1 MGLALPFALSS
12 LALKLPAA
20 PPTGAVVG
28 RALAVAGPL
37 AAPSAVHASTAAAAS
52 TLALAEI
59 DWSYEL
65 NRPPIILS
73 PFEVTPVGWT
83 LAALYVGWFS
93 WSIFRPQSEAEAAA
107 WEKQEAAASEM
118 AAAAGA
124 FLREASAEEGATT
137 SASGLVF
144 KSHAEGEGACP
155 TMEDTVVVQY
165 KGSLA
170 DGTVFDS
177 SYDREKPTEFKLK
190 QVIKGWGEGLQ
201 RMRPGGKAA
210 LPRHFL
216 RRLWLTPPEQATL
229 TAPDYPRLPE
239 ITRD

>member
-1 MGLALPFALSS
+1 MSP
-12 LALKLPAA
+12 
-20 PPTGAVVG
+20 
-28 RALAVAGPL
+28 
-37 AAPSAVHASTAAAAS
+37 AAAS
-52 TLALAEI
+52 E
-59 DWSYEL
+59 
-65 NRPPIILS
+65 RPPIILS

-190 QVIKGWGEGLQ
+190 Q
-201 RMRPGGKAA
+201 
-210 LPRHFL
+210 
-216 RRLWLTPPEQATL
+216 ATL
-229 TAPDYPRLPE
+229 TIPADLAYGPMGAPPTIPGNAALRFEARRGRAEASRRREKSGFSLF
-239 ITRD
+239 